1 MKYQDLIQFDPIETV
16 IQLREAS
23 AEATAKQLV
32 SSYVISQEMGEKL
45 AHLVFPQLQ
54 FAKPAD
60 NKGLLVI
67 GNYGTG
73 KSHLMSVISAVAE
86 RAELRSSL
94 TDPTVRDAAAS
105 IAGMFRVVRTELST
119 TQGLRDAL
127 CGVLE
132 QYLAE
137 IGVEFTFPP
146 QHTIP
151 NNKVALENMMAAFHA
166 KHPDHGL
173 LLVVDELLD
182 YLRSRKDQE
191 LILDLGFLRELGE
204 VCKSLRFRFMAG
216 VQEAIFDSARFQFVA
231 DSIRRVKDR
240 FEQVLIARSDVRF
253 VVANRLLRKNATQL
267 AQVREHL
274 TPFAKFYGNMNERMD
289 EFVRLFPVHPD
300 YIDTFEK
307 ITVAEKREVLKS
319 LSRAM
324 QKMLSQEVPKDLPG
338 LLAYDAYW
346 AMLRENPAFRG
357 HPDIKAV
364 IECSK
369 VLEDRVSNAFTR
381 PAYKPLAIRLIHGL
395 SIHRLTT
402 NDIYAPVGPTATELR
417 DTLALYQPGIESM
430 GGSDADNLLTAVET
444 TLREVHKTV
453 NGQFI
458 SSNPDNRQFYLDLKK
473 TDDFDAIID
482 KKAETLSD
490 GELDRYY
497 YDALKRVME
506 CTDETYVTG
515 YKIWQHELEW
525 IERKAA
531 RDGYLFFGAPNE
543 RSTAVPP
550 REFYLYFIQPFEPPK
565 YTDEQRADEVFFRLE
580 KRDEVFT
587 AALKK
592 YAAAVD
598 LAATSSGNAK
608 ATYASKSETF
618 LRELVKWLRENMLS
632 AFEVTHQGKKKS
644 LLEWIK
650 GKGSGS
656 DAIRD
661 RVNLVGSVCFAS
673 NFEQQAPEYPTFSV
687 LITGSNRDQAAE
699 AALKNL
705 AGSGRTSQ
713 ATAILDALALLDGDR
728 LDPSKSKYAGHVAAL
743 LKNKGEGQ
751 VLNRAEIIED
761 LHGVEYM
768 CPQTFRLEPAWVMVV
783 LASLVHSGELVLG
796 IVGKEIDAG
805 NISEVGKT
813 PVKDLAQ
820 FKHVKKPKDW
830 NLPGMR
836 ALFELLGLPP
846 GHAAK
851 ISQGDETSVQT
862 LQTEVKKMVERVV
875 LVQQRLQAG
884 FRLFNKDLLTQ
895 DELDGARAD
904 LDKLKLFLESLQPF
918 NTPGKFKNFR
928 FAADA
933 ITPLKANLDHL
944 GSVEALD
951 QLVRDLQSHA
961 GYLSQAEMILP
972 ADHAWVGQMK
982 TAREA
987 VAADLANPKKRS
999 DAAFRQQAAA
1009 KLTQAKKDYIAA
1021 YMALHV
1027 KARLNAAQDKK
1038 KAQLLRDQRLQTLL
1052 QLATIRLLPV
1062 GNLTELQE
1070 RFGKVKSCFSVT
1082 EVELET
1088 SPLCPHCQFNPSS
1101 ERLPESIDG
1110 FLRRLDEDLDKHVES
1125 WTKTLL
1131 DNLADPTVAKSIK
1144 LLQAKQKSLIEEF
1157 VKSKALP
1164 DKLTHDFI
1172 DAIKQALEGLERVA
1186 LKADDMKAAL
1196 TEGGSPATIDELKTR
1211 FADLLDAKSKG
1222 KEKSKVRI
1230 VIE

>member
-16 IQLREAS
+16 IQLRES
-23 AEATAKQLV
+23 GQEAAAKQLV
-32 SSYVISQEMGEKL
+32 SSYRISNEMSEKL
-45 AHLVFPQLQ
+45 SHVVFPQLQ
-54 FAKPAD
+54 YDEPAD
-60 NKGLLVI
+60 NKGLLVV

-86 RAELRSSL
+86 RAELRPSL
-94 TDPTVRDAAAS
+94 TDEAVREAAAS
-105 IAGMFRVVRTELST
+105 IAGKFRVVRTELST

-132 QYLAE
+132 EYLAE
-137 IGVEFTFPP
+137 IGVDFRFKP
-146 QHTIP
+146 QHSIP
-151 NNKVALENMMAAFHA
+151 NNKGEIENMMSAFHA

-173 LLVVDELLD
+173 LLVVDEMLD
-182 YLRSRKDQE
+182 YLRSRNGQE
-191 LILDLGFLRELGE
+191 IVLDLGFMRELGE
-204 VCKSLRFRFMAG
+204 MAASCRLRVVFG
-216 VQEAIFDSARFQFVA
+216 VQEAIFDSPRFQFVA
-231 DSIRRVKDR
+231 DSLRRVKER
-240 FEQVLIARSDVRF
+240 FVDVLIDRKDLKF
-253 VVANRLLRKNATQL
+253 VVAQRLLCKNATQM
-267 AQVREHL
+267 AQVREYL

-324 QKMLSQEVPKDLPG
+324 QRMLGQDVPTDRPG

-357 HPDIKAV
+357 NPDIKAV

-369 VLEDRVSNAFTR
+369 VLEDRVTNAFTR
-381 PAYKPLAIRLIHGL
+381 PAYKPLAIRLVHGL

-402 NDIYAPVGPTATELR
+402 NDINSPVGPTAVELR
-417 DTLALYQPGIESM
+417 DALALYQPGIEGM
-430 GGSDADNLLTAVET
+430 GGSDAENLLTAVET
-444 TLREVHKTV
+444 TLREIHKTV

-482 KKAETLSD
+482 KKAETLSEN
-490 GELDRYY
+490 ELDRYY
-497 YDALKRVME
+497 YEALKRVME

-543 RSTAVPP
+543 RSTAVPA
-550 REFYLYFIQPFEPPK
+550 REFYLYFIQPFDPPK
-565 YTDEQRADEVFFRLE
+565 FTDDKRADEVFFRLD
-580 KRDEVFT
+580 KRDEAFT
-587 AALKK
+587 ASLKK

-598 LAATSSGNAK
+598 LASTSSGNAK
-608 ATYASKSETF
+608 ATYLSKSETS
-618 LRELVKWLRENMLS
+618 LRELVKWLREKMLT
-632 AFEVTHQGKKKS
+632 AFEVTHQGKKKT

-650 GKGSGS
+650 GKGSS
-656 DAIRD
+656 ADAIRD

-699 AALKNL
+699 SALKNL

-713 ATAILDALALLDGDR
+713 AAAILDALSLLDGDR
-728 LDPSKSKYAGHVAAL
+728 LDPSKSKYAKHVVDL
-743 LKNKGEGQ
+743 LKKKGNGQ
-751 VLNRAEIIED
+751 VLNRAEIIDD
-761 LHGVEYM
+761 LQGVEYM
-768 CPQTFRLEPAWVMVV
+768 CPQTFRLEPAWVMVT

-813 PVKDLAQ
+813 PVKELAQ

-862 LQTEVKKMVERVV
+862 LQTEVKKLVERVV
-875 LVQQRLQAG
+875 LVQQRLQTG

-895 DELDGARAD
+895 DELEGTRAD
-904 LDKLKLFLESLQPF
+904 LDKLKLFLEQLQPF

-933 ITPLKANLDHL
+933 ITPLKANLDTL
-944 GSVEALD
+944 GSVESLD
-951 QLVRDLQSHA
+951 QLIRDLQSHA

-972 ADHAWVGQMK
+972 GDHPWVAQMRS
-982 TAREA
+982 TRE
-987 VAADLANPKKRS
+987 VIAADLTNPKKRS
-999 DAAFRQQAAA
+999 DAAFRQQAVG
-1009 KLTQAKKDYIAA
+1009 KLAQAKKDYIAA
-1021 YMALHV
+1021 YMALHI

-1038 KAQLLRDQRLQTLL
+1038 KAQLLSDSRLRTL
-1052 QLATIRLLPV
+1052 QALATISLLPV

-1070 RFGKVKSCFSVT
+1070 RFGKVKTCFNVT
-1082 EVELET
+1082 EAELDA

-1101 ERLPESIDG
+1101 EKLPDSIDG
-1110 FLRRLDEDLDKHVES
+1110 FLRRIDEDLDRYIDS

-1131 DNLADPTVAKSIK
+1131 DNLADPTVTKSIK
-1144 LLQAKQKSLIEEF
+1144 LLQAKQKSLIETF
-1157 VKSKALP
+1157 VKDKALP

-1186 LKADDMKAAL
+1186 LKADDLKAAL
-1196 TEGGSPATIDELKTR
+1196 TDGGSPATIDELKSR
-1211 FADLLDAKSKG
+1211 FADLLDERSKG